1 MANPKQTGLTANSKN
16 YMVLDAAVV
25 YKATT
30 AQLTALET
38 ALGSGSG
45 IDTALNAMT
54 LLGATKGGAEVNLSE
69 TWRQIEVDGVRGKVK
84 GFDRLES
91 VEGSVKATLLEWSK
105 ENLELLFPQVVASDV
120 GTPTA
125 NYRKITGDTN
135 LAPVYHDAIVIQGN
149 RVDPAEPLFI
159 VLKNAI
165 CSSKDAMSFQD
176 KNEATIGVTFEA
188 RFDPAT
194 SNEYPFV
201 IYTPLVP

>member
-1 MANPKQTGLTANSKN
+1 MANPKQTGLSTNSKN

-25 YKATT
+25 YKATA
-30 AQLTALET
+30 AQLTTLET
-38 ALGSGSG
+38 ALGSGTG
-45 IDTALNAMT
+45 IDTALAAMT

-69 TWRQIEVDGVRGKVK
+69 TWRQIEVDGVRGKIK
-84 GFDRLES
+84 GFDRLEM

-120 GTPTA
+120 GTPA

-159 VLKNAI
+159 VLKNVI
-165 CSSKDAMSFQD
+165 CSSKDAMQFQD

-188 RFDPAT
+188 RFDPA
-194 SNEYPFV
+194 SPNEYPFV
-201 IYTPLVP
+201 IYTPLVF

>member
-16 YMVLDAAVV
+16 HMVLDAAVV
-25 YKATT
+25 YKATS
-30 AQLTALET
+30 AQLTAFET

-54 LLGATKGGAEVNLSE
+54 LLGATKGGVEVNMSE

-84 GFDRLES
+84 GFDRLEM

-120 GTPTA
+120 GSPA

-135 LAPVYHDAIVIQGN
+135 LAPVYHDAIVVLGN
-149 RVDPAEPLFI
+149 RIDPAEPMFI

-165 CSSKDAMSFQD
+165 CSSKDTMSFQD
-176 KNEATIGVTFEA
+176 KNEATIGATFEA
-188 RFDPAT
+188 RFDPAAP
-194 SNEYPFV
+194 NEYPFV
-201 IYTPLVP
+201 IYTPVLP